1 MFCPECKSE
10 YVEGITVCADCRV
23 PLVAALP
30 PEPDHTGEPL
40 VRILSTYNAG
50 DVAIIRSILE
60 GTDISYYFQGKG
72 FNDVGPLL
80 EPTHLYVARRQV
92 NTVKEL
98 LKDVQIH
105 FLGVSPSEE

>member
-10 YVEGITVCADCRV
+10 YVEGITVCADCGV
-23 PLVAALP
+23 PLVAVLP
-30 PEPDHTGEPL
+30 PEPDHSGEKF

-60 GTDISYYFQGKG
+60 GTDIPYYFQGKA

-80 EPTHLYVARRQV
+80 EPTSLFVARSQV
-92 NTVKEL
+92 DTVKEL

-105 FLGVSPSEE
+105 FLGVSSSEE

>member
-23 PLVAALP
+23 PLVTALP
-30 PEPDHTGEPL
+30 PEPDHTGEAF

-60 GTDISYYFQGKG
+60 GTDISYYFQGRA

-80 EPTHLYVARRQV
+80 EPTNLFVARSQV

-98 LKDVQIH
+98 LQDVEIH